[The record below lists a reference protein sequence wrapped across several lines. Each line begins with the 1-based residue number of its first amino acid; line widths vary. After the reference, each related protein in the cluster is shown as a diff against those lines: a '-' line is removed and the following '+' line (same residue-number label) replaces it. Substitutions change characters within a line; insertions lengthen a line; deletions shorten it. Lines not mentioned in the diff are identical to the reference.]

1 MNRVSSR
8 LLFPEKFLF
17 FMKLRGKNNKIP
29 YIFTLNLGLFFSGHS
44 LFLIYVYSCVD
55 YEKNMQMFLNANPKP
70 IASRKP
76 ISFLPRG
83 ALNS

>member
-44 LFLIYVYSCVD
+44 LFLIYVYSFVD
-55 YEKNMQMFLNANPKP
+55 HEQKMQMSLNANPKQNQFL
-70 IASRKP
+70 
-76 ISFLPRG
+76 SFLG
-83 ALNS
+83 EL

>member
-17 FMKLRGKNNKIP
+17 FVKLRGKNNKIP

-55 YEKNMQMFLNANPKP
+55 YEKIYRCFSMQIPNQ
-70 IASRKP
+70 
-76 ISFLPRG
+76 
-83 ALNS
+83 